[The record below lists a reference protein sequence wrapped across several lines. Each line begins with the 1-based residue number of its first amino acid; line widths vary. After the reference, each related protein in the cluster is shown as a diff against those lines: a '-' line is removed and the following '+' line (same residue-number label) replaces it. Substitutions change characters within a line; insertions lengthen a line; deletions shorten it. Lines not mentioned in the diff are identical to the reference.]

1 MNRYQARQIAENIS
15 NEDLLTMFKN
25 AKENITD
32 WKQVSVVN
40 KGLSKGIAWNILAKN
55 FDINHDYHILAKV
68 NMIRE
73 FGKYLSDE
81 LKPEK
86 KIKKNIPVSH
96 QEPDF
101 SNYKEI

>member
-68 NMIRE
+68 NMI
-73 FGKYLSDE
+73 
-81 LKPEK
+81 
-86 KIKKNIPVSH
+86 
-96 QEPDF
+96 
-101 SNYKEI
+101 